1 MGPWLL
7 MEAEQWIPIWYQ
19 WCVTAPFHPFSL
31 PLSVQ
36 GMGRELRHLSVP
48 TRLRTLPLFSLQF
61 WLPEDKIQLRRTL
74 NFPIFERK
82 SCYVAHTN
90 LNLIILLPPLP
101 KCWGYRC
108 APIPFPTLF
117 SSQTRLCFSHL
128 FFLSYV
134 YCHGRRQAMTE
145 PHVAFSKT
153 FLYTAFYFLVVLL
166 WYKS

>member
-1 MGPWLL
+1 MNTNLISV
-7 MEAEQWIPIWYQ
+7 M
-19 WCVTAPFHPFSL
+19 CDCSL
-31 PLSVQ
+31 PSFLS
-36 GMGRELRHLSVP
+36 S
-48 TRLRTLPLFSLQF
+48 PLCAGHGQRAQSAQCPNSPYNTSIFFSLQF
-61 WLPEDKIQLRRTL
+61 WLPEDKIQLRCTL
-74 NFPIFERK
+74 SFPIFERK

-90 LNLIILLPPLP
+90 LNLIILLTPVP

-117 SSQTRLCFSHL
+117 SSQTRLCQPRLCFSHR

-134 YCHGRRQAMTE
+134 YCHGRRQAMAE